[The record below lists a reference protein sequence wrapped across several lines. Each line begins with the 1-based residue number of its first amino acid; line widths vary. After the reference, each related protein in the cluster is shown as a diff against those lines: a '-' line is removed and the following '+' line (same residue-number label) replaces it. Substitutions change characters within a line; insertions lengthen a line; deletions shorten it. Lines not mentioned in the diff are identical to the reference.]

1 MEIFPKAEVIFES
14 TSSFIR
20 VLLFFTKLN
29 KVGNKVK
36 VIINDVINPKVII
49 KPKSIT
55 GLISL
60 KIRDRKAIIV
70 VKAV

>member
-1 MEIFPKAEVIFES
+1 M
-14 TSSFIR
+14 R

-29 KVGNKVK
+29 KLGSKVK

-49 KPKSIT
+49 KPKSMT

-60 KIRDRKAIIV
+60 KIKDKKAIIV